1 MREEK
6 DFLGKLPVPDNALYG
21 IHAIRS
27 AGNFPGRDPFHPAWY
42 RAMGLVKQAAYRCI
56 LSFKRAADG
65 KFPDE
70 KLPAGME
77 RMEVFDQLE
86 KAAAEMASGKYIDHF
101 IVPVVQGG
109 AGTSINMNVNEILAN
124 VALIRMGH
132 VPGDYDVIDP
142 YRHAN
147 LFQSTNDV
155 VPTALKLA
163 VMQQLHLLEEGIN
176 SLRARVEKLE
186 GEYRDSMRMAYT
198 QMQQALPSSYGMLFS
213 AYNEAL
219 ARDWW
224 RISKCFERIKVV
236 NLGGGATGSGLAV
249 PRYYVMEVVHQLQ
262 QLTNLPITRSD
273 NHTDTTQNLDAFV
286 EVHGILK
293 AHAVNLE
300 KIVSDLRL
308 LASDFAG
315 ASEVRI
321 PKRQPGSSMMP
332 GKVNPVIPEYVI
344 SIAHKVYSND
354 QLITSLCGQ
363 GCLDLNAYTPL
374 IGHAMLDSLEMLTAA
389 DKSIG
394 NLLFDGLEVH
404 SSLSLEKVMRSPAI
418 TTALMP
424 YLGYRHAEQLA
435 AHMNENNCNIREA
448 NLALGLIDTAQLDD
462 LLAPES
468 LLRLGYSLKDIR

>member
-6 DFLGKLPVPDNALYG
+6 DFLGRLPVPEDALYG
-21 IHAIRS
+21 IHALRS
-27 AGNFPGRDPFHPAWY
+27 AGNFPGREPFHPAWY
-42 RAMGLVKQAAYRCI
+42 RAMGMVKQAAYRCI
-56 LSFKRAADG
+56 KAFKRAAAG

-70 KLPAGME
+70 QLPAGME
-77 RMEVFDQLE
+77 CMEVFDHLE
-86 KAAAEMASGKYIDHF
+86 EAAADMASGKYLDHF
-101 IVPVVQGG
+101 IVPAIQGG
-109 AGTSINMNVNEILAN
+109 AGTSINMNVNEILTNA
-124 VALIRMGH
+124 ALIRLGH
-132 VPGDYDVIDP
+132 VPGEYGVIDP

-163 VMQQLHLLEEGIN
+163 VMQQLQLLEEGIN
-176 SLRARVEKLE
+176 RLRARVEKLE
-186 GEYRDSMRMAYT
+186 GQYRDSIRMAYT

-224 RISKCFERIKVV
+224 RVSKCFERIKVV

-262 QLTNLPITRSD
+262 QLTNLPVTRSD
-273 NHTDTTQNLDAFV
+273 NHTDTTQNPDAFV

-315 ASEVRI
+315 TPEIRI
-321 PKRQPGSSMMP
+321 PERQPGSSMMP

-344 SIAHKVYSND
+344 SSAHKVYSND
-354 QLITSLCGQ
+354 LLITSLCGQ
-363 GCLDLNAYTPL
+363 GCLDLNAYIPL

-389 DKSIG
+389 GNSIG
-394 NLLFDGLEVH
+394 NFLLDGLEVRT
-404 SSLSLEKVMRSPAI
+404 SLSMEKVLRSPSV

-435 AHMNENNCNIREA
+435 AHMQENSCSIREA
-448 NLALGLIDTAQLDD
+448 NQALGLIDVNQLDA

-468 LLRLGYSLKDIR
+468 LLRLGYSLKDKR

>member
-6 DFLGKLPVPDNALYG
+6 DFLGKIPVPGNALYG

-27 AGNFPGRDPFHPAWY
+27 AGNFPGREAFHPAWY

-56 LSFKRAADG
+56 LSFKRAAEG
-65 KFPDE
+65 KFPAE
-70 KLPAGME
+70 QLPAGME
-77 RMEVFDQLE
+77 RMEVFDHLE
-86 KAAAEMASGKYIDHF
+86 EAATGMAAGKYIDHF
-101 IVPVVQGG
+101 IVPAVQGG

-124 VALIRMGH
+124 AALVQMGH
-132 VPGDYDVIDP
+132 VPGQYDVIDP

-155 VPTALKLA
+155 VPTALTLA

-176 SLRARVEKLE
+176 SLRARMEKLE
-186 GEYRDSMRMAYT
+186 GQYRGSLRMAYT

-262 QLTNLPITRSD
+262 QLTNLPVTRSD
-273 NHTDTTQNLDAFV
+273 NHTDTTQNLDALV

-300 KIVSDLRL
+300 KIASDLRL
-308 LASDFAG
+308 LASDLAG
-315 ASEVRI
+315 TPEVTL

-332 GKVNPVIPEYVI
+332 GKVNPVIPEYII

-354 QLITSLCGQ
+354 QLITSLSGQ
-363 GCLDLNAYTPL
+363 GCLDLNAYIPL
-374 IGHAMLDSLEMLTAA
+374 IGHAMLDSLEMLTSA
-389 DKSIG
+389 G
-394 NLLFDGLEVH
+394 NNMGSLLLDGLQVH
-404 SSLSLEKVMRSPAI
+404 SSLSLEKAMHSPAI

-424 YLGYRHAEQLA
+424 YLGYRVAEQLA
-435 AHMNENNCNIREA
+435 SHMQQNRCSIREA
-448 NLALGLIDTAQLDD
+448 NQSLGLIDAEKLEE
-462 LLAPES
+462 LLVPES
-468 LLRLGYSLKDIR
+468 LLRLGYSLKDKR

>member
-6 DFLGKLPVPDNALYG
+6 DFLGKLQIPENALYG
-21 IHAIRS
+21 IHAVRS
-27 AGNFPGRDPFHPAWY
+27 AGNFPGREAFHPSWY
-42 RAMGLVKQAAYRCI
+42 RAMGLVKQAVYRCI
-56 LSFKRAADG
+56 KSFKRAADG
-65 KFPDE
+65 KFSED
-70 KLPAGME
+70 KIPAGME
-77 RMEVFDQLE
+77 RMEVFDHLE
-86 KAAAEMASGKYIDHF
+86 ESAAEMASGKYVDHF
-101 IVPVVQGG
+101 IVPAIQGG
-109 AGTSINMNVNEILAN
+109 AGTSINMNVNEILTNAS
-124 VALIRMGH
+124 LIRMGRS
-132 VPGDYDVIDP
+132 PGDYEVIDP

-163 VMQQLHLLEEGIN
+163 VMQQLQLLEEGIN

-186 GEYRDSMRMAYT
+186 GQYRDSMRMAYT

-262 QLTNLPITRSD
+262 QLTNLPVTRSD
-273 NHTDTTQNLDAFV
+273 NHSDTTQNLDALV

-300 KIVSDLRL
+300 KISSDLRL
-308 LASDFAG
+308 MASDLTG
-315 ASEVRI
+315 KPEISI

-344 SIAHKVYSND
+344 SIAHKVYGND
-354 QLITSLCGQ
+354 QLVTSLCGQ
-363 GCLDLNAYTPL
+363 GCLDLNAYVPL
-374 IGHAMLDSLEMLTAA
+374 IGHAMLDSLEMLKYAG
-389 DKSIG
+389 DCMGS
-394 NLLFDGLEVH
+394 LLFDHLEVH
-404 SSLSLEKVMRSPAI
+404 RSLSLDKVLCSPSI
-418 TTALMP
+418 TTALLP

-435 AHMNENNCNIREA
+435 AHMQNNSCNIREA
-448 NLALGLIDTAQLDD
+448 NKALGLIDVHHLDA
-462 LLAPES
+462 LIAPES
-468 LLRLGYSLKDIR
+468 LLRLGYSLKDKM

>member
-6 DFLGKLPVPDNALYG
+6 DFLGKLPVPENALYG

-65 KFPDE
+65 KFPDD

-77 RMEVFDQLE
+77 RMEVFDHLE
-86 KAAAEMASGKYIDHF
+86 QAAAEMASGKYYDHI
-101 IVPVVQGG
+101 IVPAVQGG

-124 VALIRMGH
+124 AALIHMGRA
-132 VPGDYDVIDP
+132 PGEYDVIDP

-176 SLRARVEKLE
+176 SLRARMEKLE
-186 GEYRDSMRMAYT
+186 GNYRDSMRMAYT

-262 QLTNLPITRSD
+262 QLTNVPVTRSD
-273 NHTDTTQNLDAFV
+273 NHTDTTQNLDALV
-286 EVHGILK
+286 EVHGIMK

-300 KIVSDLRL
+300 KIASDLRL
-308 LASDFAG
+308 MASDLTG
-315 ASEVRI
+315 APEVSL

-363 GCLDLNAYTPL
+363 GCLDLNAYVPL

-389 DKSIG
+389 CNSMG
-394 NLLFDGLEVH
+394 SLLLEELEVH
-404 SSLSLEKVMRSPAI
+404 GSLSLEKVLRSPAI

-424 YLGYRHAEQLA
+424 YLGYRDAEQLA
-435 AHMNENNCNIREA
+435 AYMQQHACSIWEA
-448 NLALGLIDTAQLDD
+448 NEALGLVDFAELKD
-462 LLAPES
+462 LIAPER
-468 LLRLGYSLKDIR
+468 LLRLGYSLKDKR